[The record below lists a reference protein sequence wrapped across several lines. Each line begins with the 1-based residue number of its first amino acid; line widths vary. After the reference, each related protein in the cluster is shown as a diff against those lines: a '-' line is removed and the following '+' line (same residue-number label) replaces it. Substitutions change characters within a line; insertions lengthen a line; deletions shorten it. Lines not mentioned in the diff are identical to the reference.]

1 MKKLLL
7 QCLRLF
13 LKISNHAALLL
24 PHVKQTDDQRK
35 RVGIRLLSSRL
46 DIKFLPFPP
55 LSRPIYPARWYVNII
70 FNLAVWGSVRNVCRV
85 RILIL
90 FIAELL
96 NSDNSF

>member
-35 RVGIRLLSSRL
+35 RVSMSTAKIRKEDSVDSPGYCMYFVFSSCSNTLFKILTSLL
-46 DIKFLPFPP
+46 
-55 LSRPIYPARWYVNII
+55 
-70 FNLAVWGSVRNVCRV
+70 
-85 RILIL
+85 
-90 FIAELL
+90 
-96 NSDNSF
+96 